1 MLTRGIRGAITLD
14 GNDKTSIKEAT
25 VELLEQMLEKNNIET
40 QDIAFAIFTVTSD
53 IDAEFPAKFAR
64 EYCGFENVPMM
75 CYREMDVKDAIKM
88 CLRILLSVNT
98 TKSQTEIKH
107 QYLKGAAKLRR
118 DITE

>member
-1 MLTRGIRGAITLD
+1 MLTRGIRGAITVESNSKN
-14 GNDKTSIKEAT
+14 GIKDAT
-25 VELLEQMLEKNNIET
+25 VELLREMLEKNNIET

-75 CYREMDVKDAIKM
+75 CYREMDVKGAIKM
-88 CLRILLSVNT
+88 CLRILLTINT